1 MRVRFYTLGC
11 KVNQYET
18 EVLKQQFFTAG
29 FDIVE
34 DEEAADIIVVNSCTV
49 TATGDKKARQALRRM
64 KRQNEGAVGVLCGCY
79 PQAFPEESGA
89 IPEADI
95 VAGTYDR
102 HKLVGYVKE
111 FLETGQKVVRITPHE
126 RGEAYE
132 PMELKAFSQRTRAF
146 VKIQDGCDRYCAYC
160 IIPMARGPVR
170 SKPID
175 EIKKEIE
182 NLAEAGFKEVVL
194 VGINLPCYGKDTG
207 GRLVDAVEAVC
218 AVPGIQRVRLS
229 SLEPEMLTL
238 EEVERMAACPEFCPS
253 FHLSLQSGCDKT
265 LKQMNRHYVSEEY
278 MGIVKMLRQVFPN
291 CAITTDVIVGFPG
304 ESKEDF
310 AQSVAFCH
318 QVSFAKVHVFPY
330 SNRSG
335 TRASRMG
342 GQLTRAE
349 IEHRSKVLVAEQE
362 KDHQAFLK
370 RQIGTVQPVLFERP
384 IDTGVYGGYTPNYTH
399 VVLSSGKDLTGEI
412 KEVRITGISGESCIG
427 ELAERQ
433 GNSKG

>member
-1 MRVRFYTLGC
+1 M
-11 KVNQYET
+11 
-18 EVLKQQFFTAG
+18 
-29 FDIVE
+29 
-34 DEEAADIIVVNSCTV
+34 
-49 TATGDKKARQALRRM
+49 
-64 KRQNEGAVGVLCGCY
+64 
-79 PQAFPEESGA
+79 
-89 IPEADI
+89 
-95 VAGTYDR
+95 
-102 HKLVGYVKE
+102 
-111 FLETGQKVVRITPHE
+111 
-126 RGEAYE
+126 
-132 PMELKAFSQRTRAF
+132 
-146 VKIQDGCDRYCAYC
+146 
-160 IIPMARGPVR
+160 
-170 SKPID
+170 
-175 EIKKEIE
+175 
-182 NLAEAGFKEVVL
+182 
-194 VGINLPCYGKDTG
+194 GINLPCYGKDTG

-342 GQLTRAE
+342 GQLT
-349 IEHRSKVLVAEQE
+349 
-362 KDHQAFLK
+362 
-370 RQIGTVQPVLFERP
+370 
-384 IDTGVYGGYTPNYTH
+384 
-399 VVLSSGKDLTGEI
+399 LSLI
-412 KEVRITGISGESCIG
+412 HI
-427 ELAERQ
+427 
-433 GNSKG
+433 